1 MGVHTFGGRDDK
13 VDFSFPEEHQG
24 TRKLVPEQVSLP
36 LRASA
41 LFPPPCPQR
50 INTDLDCAALAVRVL
65 FVRVSGDDE
74 QVFDFGQGSNIL
86 SLGLRARA
94 GSVRRPKSVSCL
106 RDREKEWGGG
116 RGLPPTSRKSV
127 RRGDGT
133 WPTRWSRPTLS
144 SGGVLCVSS
153 SGVVSKQR
161 RMRTG

>member
-74 QVFDFGQGSNIL
+74 QVLDFGQGGDIH
-86 SLGLRARA
+86 SLGLQGVSGDPRA
-94 GSVRRPKSVSCL
+94 SVACATEKKS
-106 RDREKEWGGG
+106 GGE
-116 RGLPPTSRKSV
+116 RGLPPTSRKSA

-153 SGVVSKQR
+153 SRVFSKQR
-161 RMRTG
+161 GMHTG

>member
-116 RGLPPTSRKSV
+116 ERLASHKSKKCAARRWNVADEMVTSDTVVGGRSMRKLEW
-127 RRGDGT
+127 GC
-133 WPTRWSRPTLS
+133 L
-144 SGGVLCVSS
+144 
-153 SGVVSKQR
+153 
-161 RMRTG
+161 

>member
-1 MGVHTFGGRDDK
+1 MGQQRYFGPPKQTWRGCVVQHARTFGGRDDK

-74 QVFDFGQGSNIL
+74 EVLDFGQGGDIL
-86 SLGLRARA
+86 SLGLRGTSKKRQL
-94 GSVRRPKSVSCL
+94 GIQVRRTRRV
-106 RDREKEWGGG
+106 R
-116 RGLPPTSRKSV
+116 RGDLPPTSRKSE
-127 RRGDGT
+127 RRGDGRC
-133 WPTRWSRPTLS
+133 PTRWSRPTLS
-144 SGGVLCVSS
+144 SGWVLC
-153 SGVVSKQR
+153 
-161 RMRTG
+161 